1 MIQNINNK
9 INNTRKVSKETPL
22 NELILRKYEMPYEI
36 DTRELL
42 KKFCLS
48 LGLLQPGD
56 SRDVIVDVIHAL
68 LIQLKEK
75 NMLNSKEIENKVIQ
89 LRKESNLPLL
99 GIASSNIRRQIKRL
113 RDLHLVEKIKNE
125 YRINEFSNLSLI
137 FEEKIESFVLPSILN
152 RIKEYFKKIDEKFT

>member
-22 NELILRKYEMPYEI
+22 NELILRKYEMPYES

-42 KKFCLS
+42 KKLCLS